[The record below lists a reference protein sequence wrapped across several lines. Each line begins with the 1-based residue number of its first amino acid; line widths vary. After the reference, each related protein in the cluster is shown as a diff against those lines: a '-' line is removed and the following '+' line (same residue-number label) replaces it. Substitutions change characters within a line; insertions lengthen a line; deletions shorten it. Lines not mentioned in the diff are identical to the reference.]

1 MATKVGNLMP
11 CIERKLSFC
20 RFPMGKLCTAGLAA
34 AAFLIGSAASAQ
46 QSSVMPAANQIETH
60 VHNYG
65 DRNSTCL
72 RWTDQCRTCN
82 RDAGGNRLG
91 GPLQIFG
98 GHGWQLD
105 LATPTVQVR
114 LQAAG

>member
-1 MATKVGNLMP
+1 MGKKVGNLMP

-20 RFPMGKLCTAGLAA
+20 RFHMEKLCTAALAA

-46 QSSVMPAANQIETH
+46 QATPAGNQIETH

-82 RDAGGNRLG
+82 RDAGGNPVCSNIG
-91 GPLQIFG
+91 ISCQPVE
-98 GHGWQLD
+98 
-105 LATPTVQVR
+105 VQCVER
-114 LQAAG
+114 RQEQ